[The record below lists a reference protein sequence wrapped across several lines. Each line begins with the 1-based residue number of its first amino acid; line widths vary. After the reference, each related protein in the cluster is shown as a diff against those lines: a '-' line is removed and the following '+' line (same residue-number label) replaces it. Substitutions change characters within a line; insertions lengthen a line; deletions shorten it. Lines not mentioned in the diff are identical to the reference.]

1 MERMT
6 ISFTLMLSSEVVT
19 LKGGRR
25 VVLEFSSSTQ
35 HWHGDISQSD
45 RGWWLV
51 GACSVGSGR
60 DTTGCHVCMRWRVE
74 TGQPLYGVA
83 QGEQS
88 SLRVNV
94 SVYLYFCIDI

>member
-45 RGWWLV
+45 RGWWELAV
-51 GACSVGSGR
+51 LKA
-60 DTTGCHVCMRWRVE
+60 
-74 TGQPLYGVA
+74 
-83 QGEQS
+83 GEIQ
-88 SLRVNV
+88 LAVMFV
-94 SVYLYFCIDI
+94 